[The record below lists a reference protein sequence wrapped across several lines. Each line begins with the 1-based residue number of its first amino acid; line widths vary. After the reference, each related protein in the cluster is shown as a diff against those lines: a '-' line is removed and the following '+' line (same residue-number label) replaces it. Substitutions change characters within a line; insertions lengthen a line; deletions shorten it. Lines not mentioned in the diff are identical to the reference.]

1 MAKEFYVRTMRAG
14 RYFKSVRYQRA
25 LPYDSAEARAAK
37 AVTTSKAQRYINLKN
52 AAEKL
57 QMLLCANFDDKNAC
71 FCTFTFNDD
80 NLPVNRKMA
89 RQCFVGFICELR
101 RKWKKQRQE
110 LIYIYNVEGSSLT
123 AEPAAL
129 PVESSQWEIRPWAV
143 KAKWDAVDKRTN
155 RSRKKAGIR
164 FHIHAF
170 FLLPK
175 ADRATV
181 RSLWRYGHVFIN
193 PIKVDLPDTFYRLS
207 YYVTKEARNGS
218 IPSGSRSY
226 VPSRNLQQPEI
237 EGHWC
242 DAHEVFL
249 PPPGAENVHTAN
261 ETTDYASFQYVS
273 YRLPRPKKQSKSYK
287 SKGRIESQKTA

>member
-1 MAKEFYVRTMRAG
+1 MAKEFYVRTMQAG

-25 LPYDSAEARAAK
+25 LPHDTAEARAAK
-37 AVTTSKAQRYINLKN
+37 ALTTSKAQRYINLKN

-57 QMLLCANFDDKNAC
+57 QMLLCANFDDRNAC

-89 RQCFVGFICELR
+89 RQYFTGFIASLR
-101 RKWKKQRQE
+101 RQWQKKG
-110 LIYIYNVEGSSLT
+110 LDLYYIYNVEGTSL
-123 AEPAAL
+123 ASDPAAA
-129 PVESSQWEIRPWAV
+129 PIENSQWEIRPWAV
-143 KAKWDAVDKRTN
+143 KAKWDTVDKRHRT
-155 RSRKKAGIR
+155 RKKDGIR

-170 FLLPK
+170 LLLPK
-175 ADRATV
+175 TDRVKV
-181 RSLWRYGHVFIN
+181 RAIWKYGHAFIN

-207 YYVTKEARNGS
+207 YYVTKEARNGA

-226 VPSRNLQQPEI
+226 VPSRNLQQPVI

-242 DAHEVFL
+242 DAHEVFS

-261 ETTDYASFQYVS
+261 ETTDYTSFQYVS
-273 YRLPRPKKQSKSYK
+273 YRLPRPKKPAKTYR
-287 SKGRIESQKTA
+287 SKGRL

>member
-80 NLPVNRKMA
+80 NFPVNRKMA

>member
-1 MAKEFYVRTMRAG
+1 MGKEFYVRTMRAG

-25 LPYDSAEARAAK
+25 LPHDSAEARAAK
-37 AVTTSKAQRYINLKN
+37 AVTTSRAQRYINLKN

-71 FCTFTFNDD
+71 FCTFTFNDE
-80 NLPVNRKMA
+80 NMPVNRKMA
-89 RQCFVGFICELR
+89 RQYFVSFICALR
-101 RKWKKQRQE
+101 RKWKKRRQD
-110 LIYIYNVEGSSLT
+110 LIYIYNVEGTSLT
-123 AEPAAL
+123 ADPAAMG
-129 PVESSQWEIRPWAV
+129 VENSQWEIRPWAV
-143 KAKWDAVDKRTN
+143 KAKWDALDKRG
-155 RSRKKAGIR
+155 RKPKKQDGIR

-170 FLLPK
+170 LLLPK
-175 ADRATV
+175 AERATV
-181 RSLWRYGHVFIN
+181 RSLWSFGHVFIN
-193 PIKVDLPDTFYRLS
+193 PVKVDLPDTFYRLS
-207 YYVTKEARNGS
+207 YYVTKEARNGA

-242 DAHEVFL
+242 DSHEVFL

-273 YRLPRPKKQSKSYK
+273 YRLPRPKKQPKTYT
-287 SKGRIESQKTA
+287 SKGRI

>member
-25 LPYDSAEARAAK
+25 LPHDSAESRAAK
-37 AVTTSKAQRYINLKN
+37 AVTTSRAQRYINLKN

-57 QMLLCANFDDKNAC
+57 QMLLCANFDDKSAC

-80 NLPVNRKMA
+80 SLPVNRKMA
-89 RQCFVGFICELR
+89 RQYFTGFISTLR
-101 RKWKKQRQE
+101 RKWQKRGLE
-110 LIYIYNVEGSSLT
+110 LLYIYNVEGTSLK
-123 AEPAAL
+123 ADPAAL
-129 PVESSQWEIRPWAV
+129 PVDNSQWEIRPWAV
-143 KAKWDAVDKRTN
+143 KAKWEQINKRGN
-155 RSRKKAGIR
+155 RSRKKESIR

-170 FLLPK
+170 LLLPK
-175 ADRATV
+175 ADRCTV
-181 RSLWRYGHVFIN
+181 RENWPYGHVYIN
-193 PIKVDLPDTFYRLS
+193 PIKVELPDTFHRLS
-207 YYVTKEARNGS
+207 YYVTKEARNGA

-249 PPPGAENVHTAN
+249 PPPEAENVHTAN
-261 ETTDYASFQYVS
+261 ETTEYTSFQYVS
-273 YRLPRPKKQSKSYK
+273 YRLPRPKKPAKSYK
-287 SKGRIESQKTA
+287 SKGRV

>member
-25 LPYDSAEARAAK
+25 LPHDTAEARAAK
-37 AVTTSKAQRYINLKN
+37 ALTTNKAQRYINLKN

-89 RQCFVGFICELR
+89 RLYFTSFISSFR
-101 RKWKKQRQE
+101 RKWQQKGKD
-110 LIYIYNVEGSSLT
+110 LHYIYNVEGSSL
-123 AEPAAL
+123 ASDPSAL
-129 PVESSQWEIRPWAV
+129 PVENSQWEIRPWAV
-143 KAKWDAVDKRTN
+143 KAKWDQIDKRGN
-155 RSRKKAGIR
+155 RPRKKDGIR

-170 FLLPK
+170 LLLPK
-175 ADRATV
+175 MDRVTV
-181 RSLWRYGHVFIN
+181 RGIWKYGHVYIN

-207 YYVTKEARNGS
+207 YYVTKEARNG
-218 IPSGSRSY
+218 ILPSGSRSY

-249 PPPGAENVHTAN
+249 PPQDAENVHTAN
-261 ETTDYASFQYVS
+261 ETTDYTSFQYVS
-273 YRLPRPKKQSKSYK
+273 YRLPRPKKPAKSYK
-287 SKGRIESQKTA
+287 SRGRL